1 VAAALQNMANDV
13 DLLVQAA
20 ADGKLATRA
29 DAAKHQGAFR
39 KVIEGFNLT
48 LDNVIKPLN
57 VSAEYVDR
65 ISKGDIP
72 PKITDTYN
80 GDFNEIKNNLN
91 ACIAGLGGL
100 VEANGVLQRMAV
112 NDYTKRVEGTYAGVF
127 SDVAKA
133 TNTTMDRVLHVRA
146 TIQKVAQGDLGDLP
160 EYKKAGRRSEYDEL
174 VPAMIELMEGL
185 GALVKDAN
193 TLAQAAVEGK
203 LATRADAAKHQ
214 GDFRK
219 VIEGVN
225 KTLDAVIGPLNVSAE
240 YVDRI
245 SKGDIPPKI
254 TDTYNG
260 DFNEIKNNLN
270 TCIDALSR
278 VVADGVALTQAAL
291 EGKLATRAD
300 AAKHQGDF
308 RKVIEGFNLTLDNV
322 IKPLN
327 VSAEYVDRISK
338 GDIPPKITDTY
349 NGDFNEIKNNLN
361 TCIDALSRVVADG
374 VALTQAALEGK
385 LATRAD
391 ATKHQGDFRKVIEGF
406 NLTLDNVI
414 KPLNVSAEYVDR
426 ISKGDIPPKITDTY
440 NGDFNEIKNNLNTC
454 IDAISRVVADG
465 VGLTQNMLEGKLAAR
480 ADAAKHPGDF
490 RKVIEG
496 FNLTLDNV
504 IKPLNV
510 SAEYVDRISKGDIP
524 PKITDT
530 YNGDFNEIKNNLN
543 TCIDAI
549 SAMVNDADLLVKA
562 AVEGKL
568 ATRADASKHH
578 GDYRKIVE
586 GVNQT
591 LDAVVKPIRAAS
603 LVLGKIAAKDLKARV
618 EGEHQGDFAQLKED
632 INRMAADLQ
641 DNIRHFGQNAQ
652 ALASSSEEMSAV
664 SQQMSGNAEETATQA
679 NVVSAASE
687 QVSKNVSSVASASEQ
702 MQSSIREIAKNANES
717 ARVAKNAVSVAH
729 TTNDTVKKLGESS
742 QEIGNVIKVITS
754 IAQQTNL
761 LALNAT
767 IEAARA
773 GEAGKG
779 FAVVANEVKELAK
792 QTAKAT
798 EDIGQKI
805 DAIQGD
811 TKGAVKAIEEI
822 GTIINQINDIS
833 NSIASA
839 VEEQTVTTNEIG
851 RSVTEAAKGVGD
863 IAKNIGGVAVAAK
876 NTTQGANDTQKASQE
891 LSRMAAGLQQV
902 VSQFSV

>member
-1 VAAALQNMANDV
+1 MAKQANDGRRIPPGRNPSTGAAVLDRPVTTQTNDLLEEILRLVEASRAGRLGERGKVDQFEGDDRKLIESVNTMLDAILLPIGEGNRVLAQISAGKIDELITQTYSGDHEKMKQAVNNVAAALQNMANDV

-225 KTLDAVIGPLNVSAE
+225 KTLDAVIG
-240 YVDRI
+240 
-245 SKGDIPPKI
+245 
-254 TDTYNG
+254 
-260 DFNEIKNNLN
+260 
-270 TCIDALSR
+270 
-278 VVADGVALTQAAL
+278 
-291 EGKLATRAD
+291 
-300 AAKHQGDF
+300 
-308 RKVIEGFNLTLDNV
+308 
-322 IKPLN
+322 
-327 VSAEYVDRISK
+327 
-338 GDIPPKITDTY
+338 
-349 NGDFNEIKNNLN
+349 
-361 TCIDALSRVVADG
+361 
-374 VALTQAALEGK
+374 
-385 LATRAD
+385 
-391 ATKHQGDFRKVIEGF
+391 
-406 NLTLDNVI
+406 
-414 KPLNVSAEYVDR
+414 PLNVSAEYVDR

>member
-1 VAAALQNMANDV
+1 MARQISDSRRVPPGRNQSTGAAVLGRDEHDASDTQTNDLLEEILRLVEASREGRLGERGKVERFEGNDRKLVESVNAMLDAILLPIGEGNRVLAQISAGKIDELITQTYSGDHEKMKQAVNNVAAALQNMANDV

-270 TCIDALSR
+270 TCIDAL
-278 VVADGVALTQAAL
+278 
-291 EGKLATRAD
+291 
-300 AAKHQGDF
+300 
-308 RKVIEGFNLTLDNV
+308 
-322 IKPLN
+322 
-327 VSAEYVDRISK
+327 
-338 GDIPPKITDTY
+338 
-349 NGDFNEIKNNLN
+349 
-361 TCIDALSRVVADG
+361 
-374 VALTQAALEGK
+374 
-385 LATRAD
+385 
-391 ATKHQGDFRKVIEGF
+391 
-406 NLTLDNVI
+406 
-414 KPLNVSAEYVDR
+414 
-426 ISKGDIPPKITDTY
+426 
-440 NGDFNEIKNNLNTC
+440 
-454 IDAISRVVADG
+454 SRVVADG

>member
-1 VAAALQNMANDV
+1 MARQISDSRRVPPGRNQSTGAAVLGRDEHDASDTQTNDLLEEILRLVEASREGRLGERGKVERFEGNDRKLVESVNAMLDAILLPIGEGNRVLAQISAGKIDELITQTYSGDHEKMKQAVNNVAAALQNMANDV

-278 VVADGVALTQAAL
+278 VVADGV
-291 EGKLATRAD
+291 
-300 AAKHQGDF
+300 
-308 RKVIEGFNLTLDNV
+308 
-322 IKPLN
+322 
-327 VSAEYVDRISK
+327 
-338 GDIPPKITDTY
+338 
-349 NGDFNEIKNNLN
+349 
-361 TCIDALSRVVADG
+361 
-374 VALTQAALEGK
+374 
-385 LATRAD
+385 
-391 ATKHQGDFRKVIEGF
+391 
-406 NLTLDNVI
+406 
-414 KPLNVSAEYVDR
+414 
-426 ISKGDIPPKITDTY
+426 
-440 NGDFNEIKNNLNTC
+440 
-454 IDAISRVVADG
+454 
-465 VGLTQNMLEGKLAAR
+465 GLTQNMLEGKLAAR
-480 ADAAKHPGDF
+480 ADAAKHQGDF

>member
-1 VAAALQNMANDV
+1 MAKQANDGRRIPPGRNPSTGAAVLDRPVTTQTNDLLEEILRLVEASRAGRLGERGKVDQFEGDDRKLIESVNTMLDAILLPIGEGNRVLAQISAGKIDELITQTYSGDHEKMKQAVNNVAAALQNMANDV

-278 VVADGVALTQAAL
+278 VVADGV
-291 EGKLATRAD
+291 
-300 AAKHQGDF
+300 
-308 RKVIEGFNLTLDNV
+308 
-322 IKPLN
+322 
-327 VSAEYVDRISK
+327 
-338 GDIPPKITDTY
+338 
-349 NGDFNEIKNNLN
+349 
-361 TCIDALSRVVADG
+361 
-374 VALTQAALEGK
+374 
-385 LATRAD
+385 
-391 ATKHQGDFRKVIEGF
+391 
-406 NLTLDNVI
+406 
-414 KPLNVSAEYVDR
+414 
-426 ISKGDIPPKITDTY
+426 
-440 NGDFNEIKNNLNTC
+440 
-454 IDAISRVVADG
+454 
-465 VGLTQNMLEGKLAAR
+465 GLTQNMLEGKLAAR
-480 ADAAKHPGDF
+480 ADAAKHQGDF

-798 EDIGQKI
+798 EEISQKI
-805 DAIQGD
+805 EAIQGV
-811 TKGAVKAIEEI
+811 TKGAVTAIEEI

-851 RSVTEAAKGVGD
+851 RSVTEAAQGVND
-863 IAKNIGGVAVAAK
+863 ISKNIAGVATSAK
-876 NTTQGANDTQKASQE
+876 NTTQGANDTKTASLE
-891 LSRMAAGLQQV
+891 LSKMAATLQA
-902 VSQFSV
+902 SVAKFTF